1 MESAQETGVEN
12 VRTRRNKTEKERG
25 KWEKLGALKMI
36 MLRKGATDLSGGPTL
51 SFTRTCLSCQPN
63 KSAKRQHE

>member
-1 MESAQETGVEN
+1 MEN

-25 KWEKLGALKMI
+25 KREKFGALKKI
-36 MLRKGATDLSGGPTL
+36 MLRKGATDLSGGLTL
-51 SFTRTCLSCQPN
+51 PFTRACLSCQPN